1 MRQNLL
7 VRIYYMQFGGPVVLP
22 YVVYSA
28 NYIPPSSQNKDPERC
43 DNFVGQDEGLKG
55 GRANSGF

>member
-1 MRQNLL
+1 
-7 VRIYYMQFGGPVVLP
+7 MQFGGPVVLP

-28 NYIPPSSQNKDPERC
+28 NYIPPSSQKKDPEIC